1 MLYRRTVLV
10 FEKFR
15 KLFFPPM
22 KLVLDDKTFRKH
34 ALWPHHIG
42 VDQTVLNV
50 LQVQIVSLE
59 MHVCLET
66 VHQ

>member
-1 MLYRRTVLV
+1 
-10 FEKFR
+10 
-15 KLFFPPM
+15 M